1 MEGVM
6 TGETKLCGVVAV
18 LISPDGHVVG
28 RGSNFDGDFPAGF
41 TLCKAQTM
49 RAEAEMRRDFI
60 VGACNGYVS
69 SAMQDYDIQQL
80 VRRLKGFRTE
90 IIKIGHDDDR

>member
-1 MEGVM
+1 M
-6 TGETKLCGVVAV
+6 TADTKLCGVVAV

-28 RGSNFDGDFPAGF
+28 RGSNFDPGYPSGF
-41 TLCKAQTM
+41 TLREAQQM
-49 RAEAEMRRDFI
+49 RAESEMRRDFI

-90 IIKIGHDDDR
+90 IIEIGHSDDR